1 MARANDGGCF
11 AELIELVF
19 RLLNKI
25 IEFIVEL
32 ISKGSRTTIKI
43 INTFFWLYCYVRLL
57 FVIYYGLNEKN
68 VDLF

>member
-11 AELIELVF
+11 AALIELVF

-43 INTFFWLYCYVRLL
+43 INTFFLIVLLCEIIICYLL
-57 FVIYYGLNEKN
+57 WP
-68 VDLF
+68 